1 MKILFDH
8 KILVNL
14 KKIVI
19 TIKALCATIFNVY
32 FHVECVWKTLLA
44 AIRSIELKLL
54 KTFKWFKLRPKIV
67 V

>member
-44 AIRSIELKLL
+44 AMFCQIY
-54 KTFKWFKLRPKIV
+54 
-67 V
+67 